1 MSHMVWAQWQLDLRF
16 INIPSNPFTI
26 TDKLDWLSQVVM
38 QALYNVVYEAQAH
51 KVKFPAA
58 SLYLGQIA
66 FVTRQPKT
74 LREHTKWWRR

>member
-1 MSHMVWAQWQLDLRF
+1 
-16 INIPSNPFTI
+16 
-26 TDKLDWLSQVVM
+26 
-38 QALYNVVYEAQAH
+38 
-51 KVKFPAA
+51 VKFPAA